1 MVDTERD
8 EMRGPLRARRPPRG
22 LLRTFAAVA
31 EAVLPEDGAFPGGA
45 ASAGCAPTLERAWP
59 ELQPAA
65 RRGLVAMLLV
75 VEAAA
80 LLRTGRRLTALPQA
94 RRTALCD
101 HLEHRA
107 GLPWRPAFAGVKTLV
122 LVLSAAD
129 PGLGRHLGVAGMAP

>member
-1 MVDTERD
+1 MPRRVATERD

-65 RRGLVAMLLV
+65 RRGLGAVLLV
-75 VEAAA
+75 VEAGAP
-80 LLRTGRRLTALPQA
+80 LRTRGRPSAPAPAPGAPPPARLDA
-94 RRTALCD
+94 R
-101 HLEHRA
+101 
-107 GLPWRPAFAGVKTLV
+107 
-122 LVLSAAD
+122 
-129 PGLGRHLGVAGMAP
+129 PGLRRRA